1 MSERLTLGGH
11 ATVVL
16 DVGGRRIVTD
26 PILRGHVQGVI
37 RTRQGLSAEDLG
49 VVDAVLISH
58 LHHDHLDLAS
68 LRRIGKRTPIVC
80 PSGAENLL
88 ERQGFTDVSPL
99 RRGEGTT
106 VGGVAVRAVEADHDD
121 ERALSRATADPVG
134 YVIEAASGGIYFAGD
149 TDLFDDMERIG
160 RGIDVAL
167 VPIWG
172 WGPTLGE
179 GHLNPESAAVAVRML
194 APRLVIP
201 IHWGSFSPIGPRRI
215 WSRMLEQPVVRFR
228 SAMAEQAPE
237 IEVCVLQP
245 GESIDLDAVTA

>member
-26 PILRGHVQGVI
+26 PVLRGHVQGVI
-37 RTRQGLSAEDLG
+37 RTRQGLSADELG
-49 VVDAVLISH
+49 TVDAVLISH

-80 PSGAENLL
+80 AAGAETML
-88 ERQGFTDVSPL
+88 ERRGFSDVTPL
-99 RRGEGTT
+99 RRGERTT
-106 VGGVAVRAVEADHDD
+106 AAGVTVRAVEANHDAA
-121 ERALSRATADPVG
+121 RALSRASADPVG
-134 YVIEAASGGIYFAGD
+134 FVIEAASNIYFAGD

-172 WGPTLGE
+172 WGPTLGD

-201 IHWGSFSPIGPRRI
+201 IHWGSFSPVGSRLL
-215 WSRMLEQPVVRFR
+215 WSRMLEQPVVRFLA
-228 SAMAEQAPE
+228 AMAEQAPE
-237 IEVCVLQP
+237 IEVRVLRP
-245 GESIDLDAVTA
+245 GDSIDLEAVTA